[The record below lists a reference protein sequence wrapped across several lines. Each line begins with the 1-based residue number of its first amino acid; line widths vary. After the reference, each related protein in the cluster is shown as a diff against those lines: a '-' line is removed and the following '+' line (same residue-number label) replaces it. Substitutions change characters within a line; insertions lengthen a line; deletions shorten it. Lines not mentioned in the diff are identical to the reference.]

1 LDAVVQ
7 ASFHRSLILRLGLVS
22 LASFALFALLWTAYR
37 EKELAA
43 RQMDFV
49 AGVSHELRTP
59 LAVICSAGENLADG
73 VALKQGKVEQYGS
86 LVRDEGRRLSEMVEQ
101 ILAFSKT
108 EGNHETEPVPLSKLV
123 QRAMTACT
131 HEIRAAGAEVD
142 VYIPEELP
150 PVIVDPT
157 PMAYAIR
164 NLLSNAIR
172 HGKSPI
178 YMTAHPAQ
186 RGVDFSVED
195 QGEGIDPREAK
206 KLFEPFYRGQT
217 ARATQVRGLGLGLS
231 LVKRIVESQG
241 GRVRAENR
249 SEGGARFILTL
260 PT

>member
-1 LDAVVQ
+1 
-7 ASFHRSLILRLGLVS
+7 
-22 LASFALFALLWTAYR
+22 
-37 EKELAA
+37 
-43 RQMDFV
+43 
-49 AGVSHELRTP
+49 
-59 LAVICSAGENLADG
+59 
-73 VALKQGKVEQYGS
+73 
-86 LVRDEGRRLSEMVEQ
+86 
-101 ILAFSKT
+101 
-108 EGNHETEPVPLSKLV
+108 
-123 QRAMTACT
+123 MTACT